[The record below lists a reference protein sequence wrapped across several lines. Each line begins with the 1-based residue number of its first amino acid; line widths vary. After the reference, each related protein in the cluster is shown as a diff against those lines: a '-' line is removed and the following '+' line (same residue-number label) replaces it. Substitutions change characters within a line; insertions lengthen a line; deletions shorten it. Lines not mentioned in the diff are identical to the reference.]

1 MPFDMTIAL
10 TDPRKAEPAARPAAS
25 GRFLFH
31 GPGGTVLSQGSHAP
45 IAPGTAETLERRLA
59 EAFRDAG
66 PGAVAGGALPFRR
79 DRPDH
84 LWRAARAGS
93 RPLWDAPGEAAPGPV
108 RLTSVPAP
116 EIYADAVARAE
127 RLLRAEAG
135 LPQGLRKIVLA
146 RTLAVASP
154 CPIHEDALL
163 ARLVQDDSVT
173 AFRVG
178 LPGAGIGAGIGAD
191 GGADGGTRALVGA
204 TPELLLDKRGAAV
217 LSHSLAGSARRHR
230 DTERDARAAAALA
243 GSAKDRREHAM
254 VVEYILDTLAPLCR
268 NLDCP
273 DGTRLTATRSMWH
286 LGTRIR
292 GRLRDDTVPAAVL
305 AARLHPT
312 PAVCGLPPADAAR
325 QIARLEPEDRG
336 FYAGAV
342 GWCDA
347 RGDGA
352 WHVAIRCAEI
362 CGSTARLFAGAGIVE
377 GSDPWAETHE
387 TAAKFAAMLDALGLP
402 GDAALTLAGK
412 DA

>member
-1 MPFDMTIAL
+1 MPFDMTLVL
-10 TDPRKAEPAARPAAS
+10 TDPRAPEAAS
-25 GRFLFH
+25 AAATGRFLFR

-45 IAPGTAETLERRLA
+45 VAPGLAGTLDRRLA
-59 EAFRDAG
+59 DAFRDAG
-66 PGAVAGGALPFRR
+66 PGAVVGGALPFRR

-93 RPLWDAPGEAAPGPV
+93 RPAAEAPGDGPGNGAAGPV
-108 RLTSVPAP
+108 RLTPVPAP
-116 EIYADAVARAE
+116 EAYAEAVARAE
-127 RLLRAEAG
+127 RLLRAESG

-146 RTLAVASP
+146 RILAVASTR
-154 CPIHEDALL
+154 PIPEDALL
-163 ARLVQDDSVT
+163 ARLAQDDSVT

-178 LPGAGIGAGIGAD
+178 LPDAGAD
-191 GGADGGTRALVGA
+191 AGGGARALVGA
-204 TPELLLDKRGAAV
+204 TPELLVEKRGAAV
-217 LSHSLAGSARRHR
+217 LSHPLAGSARRHR

-243 GSAKDRREHAM
+243 GSDKDRREHAM

-268 NLDCP
+268 DLDCP
-273 DGTRLTATRSMWH
+273 DGTRLTSTRSMWH

-292 GRLRDDTVPAAVL
+292 GRLKDDTIPAPVL

-312 PAVCGLPPADAAR
+312 PAVCGLPPDKAAR
-325 QIARLEPEDRG
+325 QIARLEPWDRG

-362 CGSTARLFAGAGIVE
+362 CGAAARLFAGAGIVE
-377 GSDPWAETHE
+377 GSDPQAETLE
-387 TAAKFAAMLDALGLP
+387 TAAKFAAMLNALGLP
-402 GDAALTLAGK
+402 GEAALTPAGK